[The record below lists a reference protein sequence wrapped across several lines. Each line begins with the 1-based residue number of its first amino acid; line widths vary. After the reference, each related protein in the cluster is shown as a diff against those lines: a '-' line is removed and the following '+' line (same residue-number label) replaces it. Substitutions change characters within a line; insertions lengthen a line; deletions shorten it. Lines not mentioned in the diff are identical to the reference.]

1 MKTFNELRT
10 INVNQHIEKK
20 GNLSY
25 LSWAWAV
32 DTLLQ
37 EDPTA
42 HWEFHEPTYF
52 GETVMV
58 RCTVYAMGKSMTMH
72 LPVMDHKNNAVKLPD
87 SRKVSDAMMRCL
99 AKCIATFGIGL
110 YIYAGED
117 LPSEGEPEPIDIDP
131 LLASIDGSKTLDTL
145 KVNYIA
151 AVKVAKGDTSVLK
164 QLEVAKDRVKNW
176 LTEGLGKNDAQPE
189 TAEGQA

>member
-1 MKTFNELRT
+1 MKTFNELRK

-52 GETVMV
+52 NETVMV

-72 LPVMDHKNNAVKLPD
+72 LPVMDNKNNAIKLPD

-117 LPSEGEPEPIDIDP
+117 VPSEGEPEPIELGPII
-131 LLASIDGSKTLDTL
+131 AFIAEAHNLDDL
-145 KVNYIA
+145 RIKYVG
-151 AVKVAKGDTSVLK
+151 AVKTVKNDQEALK
-164 QLEVAKDRVKNW
+164 QLEAVKDKRKAE
-176 LTEGLGKNDAQPE
+176 LTAQE
-189 TAEGQA
+189 AA

>member
-1 MKTFNELRT
+1 MKTFNDLRK
-10 INVNQHIEKK
+10 INVNEHIEKK

-37 EDPTA
+37 EDPLA
-42 HWEFHEPTYF
+42 HWEFLEPSFF
-52 GETVMV
+52 GDTVMV
-58 RCTVYAMGKSMTMH
+58 RCTVHAMGKSMTMH
-72 LPVMDHKNNAVKLPD
+72 LPVMDNKNNAVKLPD

-117 LPSEGEPEPIDIDP
+117 LPSEGESDPIDIAP
-131 LLASIDGSKTLDTL
+131 LLSFITEAHSLDDLRLKYIGAIKT
-145 KVNYIA
+145 V
-151 AVKVAKGDTSVLK
+151 KGDQDALK
-164 QLEVAKDRVKNW
+164 QLEMAKDKRKMELSVKG
-176 LTEGLGKNDAQPE
+176 EA
-189 TAEGQA
+189 

>member
-1 MKTFNELRT
+1 MKTFKDLRT

-42 HWEFHEPTYF
+42 HWEFHEPTFF

-58 RCTVYAMGKSMTMH
+58 RCTVYALGKSMTMH
-72 LPVMDHKNNAVKLPD
+72 LPVMDHKNNAVKSPD
-87 SRKVSDAMMRCL
+87 ARKVSDAMMRCL

-117 LPSEGEPEPIDIDP
+117 VPSEGEPEPVDLGPI
-131 LLASIDGSKTLDTL
+131 
-145 KVNYIA
+145 IA
-151 AVKVAKGDTSVLK
+151 FIAEAHNLEDLRIKYVGAVKTVKNDQDALK
-164 QLEVAKDRVKNW
+164 QLEAIKDKRKAELTAQEAK
-176 LTEGLGKNDAQPE
+176 
-189 TAEGQA
+189 

>member
-1 MKTFNELRT
+1 MKTFNELRK

-52 GETVMV
+52 NETVMV

-72 LPVMDHKNNAVKLPD
+72 LPVMDNKNNAIKLPD

-117 LPSEGEPEPIDIDP
+117 VPSEGEPEPIDLGPII
-131 LLASIDGSKTLDTL
+131 AFIAEAHNLDDL
-145 KVNYIA
+145 RIKYVG
-151 AVKVAKGDTSVLK
+151 AVKTVKNDQEALK
-164 QLEVAKDRVKNW
+164 QLEAVKDKRKAE
-176 LTEGLGKNDAQPE
+176 LTAQE
-189 TAEGQA
+189 AA